1 MTRATAPVGHV
12 VVDSPIDELTLVTDG
27 TALTGLYLATHRR
40 TDHRQWGERLT
51 PTQAP
56 PVLGEAVQ
64 QLADYFRG
72 ERTEFDLPVAPAGTP
87 FQQRVWRALTQ
98 IPYGQTW
105 SYRTLAEQVGVG
117 RGGSRAVGM
126 ANGRNPVSVVI
137 PCHRVIGADGS
148 LTGYGGGLERKRAL
162 LALEQG
168 GDGSLW

>member
-1 MTRATAPVGHV
+1 MTRATTPIAHV
-12 VVDSPIDELTLVTDG
+12 VVDSPIDELTLVTNG
-27 TALTGLYLATHRR
+27 TALTGLYLANHPR
-40 TDHRQWGERLT
+40 TNGQWGERLS
-51 PTQAP
+51 PAQAP
-56 PVLGEAVQ
+56 PVLGAALQ
-64 QLADYFRG
+64 QLADYFTG
-72 ERTEFDLPVAPAGTP
+72 ERTEFDLPVAPAGTA
-87 FQQRVWRALTQ
+87 FQQRVWRTLTQ

-117 RGGSRAVGM
+117 PGGSRAVGM